1 MIDDMPPLW
10 DSSDRPVN
18 VNYINFQLPVWVRNE
33 PFQGY
38 HWEVMDNPMSSK
50 FGDFEHCVMCNFAIF
65 SIERFEEFMFVIFPL

>member
-1 MIDDMPPLW
+1 MIVDMPPLW

-18 VNYINFQLPVWVRNE
+18 INYINSQLPVRVQNE